1 MLNKCFVASFRENYF
16 FKFKIQQTFLLHL
29 WTSPKFEGNIQK
41 AQKYGVQ
48 SAECTYSLVC
58 LV

>member
-41 AQKYGVQ
+41 AQKYGVR
-48 SAECTYSLVC
+48 STEYRVHL
-58 LV
+58 